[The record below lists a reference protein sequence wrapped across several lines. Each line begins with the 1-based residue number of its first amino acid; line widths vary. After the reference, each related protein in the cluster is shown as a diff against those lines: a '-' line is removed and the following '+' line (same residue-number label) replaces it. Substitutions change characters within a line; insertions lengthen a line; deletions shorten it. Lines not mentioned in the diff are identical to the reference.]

1 VARRRLLG
9 ALGDGVRAVSRP
21 ALFQGSP
28 AAQDAVVLA
37 VGTVVSVIAGALVG
51 PRVEM
56 WARSPTAAGVGLCVT
71 GLALASTAL
80 VPRPAGPFRLRSGGR
95 EARAAGPSLSGS
107 VIAGMAVGLA
117 AFPGAS
123 RVGAA
128 LTLLLWMGVRPSR
141 AVDLS
146 LLLTAPSLVVAFL
159 TSGWSAG
166 GLTAGTLVLGT
177 VLSSVG
183 VVVAGE
189 ILRSLADRR
198 RLAVLALWT
207 VPLGLATLAYAR
219 ALPLPT

>member
-1 VARRRLLG
+1 
-9 ALGDGVRAVSRP
+9 
-21 ALFQGSP
+21 
-28 AAQDAVVLA
+28 
-37 VGTVVSVIAGALVG
+37 
-51 PRVEM
+51 
-56 WARSPTAAGVGLCVT
+56 
-71 GLALASTAL
+71 
-80 VPRPAGPFRLRSGGR
+80 
-95 EARAAGPSLSGS
+95 
-107 VIAGMAVGLA
+107 
-117 AFPGAS
+117 
-123 RVGAA
+123 
-128 LTLLLWMGVRPSR
+128 
-141 AVDLS
+141 
-146 LLLTAPSLVVAFL
+146 VAFL